1 MALVSKIVLSI
12 NATLTNALDLTSPAA
27 AHSIKKTINL
37 ATGVAVDQADKIFSD
52 TRTLGAGANEDLDLA
67 GVLTDPFGIVM
78 TFAKVK
84 MLYVFA
90 DADNGAYIQVGGAV
104 ATQFVNWVAN
114 ATDIVNVCPGGMLLL
129 ATPTLAGYAVGAG
142 ASDFLRITNSDGGAG
157 ATYDI
162 VIIGTSA

>member
-12 NATLTNALDLTSPAA
+12 NSTLTSALDLTEAA
-27 AHSIKKTINL
+27 APHTIKKTISL
-37 ATGVAVDQADKIFSD
+37 ATGVALDQADLIFSD
-52 TRTLGAGANEDLDLA
+52 QRTLGAGANEDLDLA

-78 TFAKVK
+78 TFVKVK

-90 DADNGAYIQVGGAV
+90 AAANGDYIQVGGAA
-104 ATQFVNWVAN
+104 ATQFVNWVADP
-114 ATDIVNVCPGGMLLL
+114 TDKVNVCPGGMLLL
-129 ATPTLAGYAVGAG
+129 ATPTLAAYAVGAG
-142 ASDFLRITNSDGGAG
+142 ATDFLRITNADGAAA